1 MSAKRDP
8 VHAEPNVTEQD
19 QIMRE
24 HAGSILR
31 KWEEH
36 QPVAPFEDV
45 WDRYLS
51 AAEASRRKQQIRNR
65 WRAAAATFLVLI
77 LLGGAV
83 LFSSPEVRAALSR
96 FPFMKMMLADGGFE
110 EQGLSKIEKEGLGVH
125 LNTSVIDRNIRFT
138 MDEVFYDGV
147 QIVLNYDVEYL
158 DKKKII
164 GEKDVAVHYD
174 LKFDGAEPTASST
187 HKFTQLNDHAFIGST
202 LIDAYQYLDGYKL
215 HMNITQIGQVKGDW
229 SVTVP
234 LSVSKTSPDTK
245 IFFPNQTV
253 ETNGR
258 TRTIERITFT
268 PVSTQIAIRTS
279 EYREHE
285 ISYRLRDD
293 LQTDFATSG
302 GLGGDYEII
311 GNFSP
316 PSAINPHPK
325 YVEVLFDDPSEKAE
339 NFIRRE
345 EQAPLND
352 AFPVV
357 LKGRNGGKVTVT
369 RVDYKD
375 EGTILTYEASDA
387 ENQRPTLILTD
398 SNEKEHHSIGQPVRI
413 SKERFDFQMKF
424 PKLESGSLKQINMT
438 MYDYKPG
445 YEPKPPT
452 TIRVPLD
459 WSKP

>member
-8 VHAEPNVTEQD
+8 VHVEPNVTEQD

-24 HAGSILR
+24 HAGSMLR

-36 QPVAPFEDV
+36 EPVAPFEDV

-51 AAEASRRKQQIRNR
+51 AAERSRRKQQIRNR
-65 WRAAAATFLVLI
+65 RRVAAASFMVLV
-77 LLGGAV
+77 LLGGGV

-96 FPFMKMMLADGGFE
+96 FPFMKMLLAGGGFE
-110 EQGLSKIEKEGLGVH
+110 QQGLSKIEQEGLGVH

-158 DKKKII
+158 DKNKKI
-164 GEKDVAVHYD
+164 GEQDVAVYYD
-174 LKFDGAEPTASST
+174 LNFDGAEPTAMST
-187 HKFTQLNDHAFIGST
+187 HKFTKLSDHAFIGST

-215 HMNITQIGQVKGDW
+215 RMNISQIGQVKGDW

-234 LSVSKTSPDTK
+234 LSVSKTNPGTK
-245 IFFPNQTV
+245 VFFPGKTV
-253 ETNGR
+253 EVNGKK
-258 TRTIERITFT
+258 RTIERITFT

-293 LQTDFATSG
+293 LQTDFAKTG
-302 GLGGDYEII
+302 GMGGDYEII
-311 GNFSP
+311 GNFGP
-316 PSAINPHPK
+316 ASAINPHPK
-325 YVEVLFDDPSEKAE
+325 YVEVLFDDPSKKAE
-339 NFIRRE
+339 NFIQRE
-345 EQAPLND
+345 EQAPLNES
-352 AFPVV
+352 FPIA

-369 RVDYKD
+369 RVDYKE

-387 ENQRPTLILTD
+387 DHQRPTLILID

-413 SKERFDFQMKF
+413 SKERFEFQMTF
-424 PKLESGSLKQINMT
+424 PKLESGSLKQIKMIS
-438 MYDYKPG
+438 YDDKPG
-445 YEPKPPT
+445 YKPKPPT

-459 WSKP
+459 WFKP